1 MSTRVDQ
8 AKQVPDAATQSEK
21 KKIFQSNYKLEK
33 QFLPRHDEKIPEN
46 ENSTKRKIHL
56 MRKIQEIAYPR
67 NCESSRFRGV
77 LTFMG
82 IECGRKGILKYFKM
96 TMKNSEAVQKL
107 KKVSKIQA
115 AVGKFRFFNFS
126 NLRTK
131 IYRPISIF

>member
-1 MSTRVDQ
+1 MSTKVDQ
-8 AKQVPDAATQSEK
+8 AKQVPDVATQSEK

-33 QFLPRHDEKIPEN
+33 QFLPRHDEKIPEK

-56 MRKIQEIAYPR
+56 MRKIQEIAY
-67 NCESSRFRGV
+67 ESSRFRGV

-115 AVGKFRFFNFS
+115 AVGKFQFFNFS

>member
-8 AKQVPDAATQSEK
+8 AKQVPDAATQNEK

-33 QFLPRHDEKIPEN
+33 QFLPRHDEKIPEK

-56 MRKIQEIAYPR
+56 MRKIQEIAY
-67 NCESSRFRGV
+67 ESSRFRGV

-115 AVGKFRFFNFS
+115 AVGKFQFFNFS

-131 IYRPISIF
+131 IYRSISIF

>member
-1 MSTRVDQ
+1 MSTKVDQ
-8 AKQVPDAATQSEK
+8 AKQVPDAATQNEK

-33 QFLPRHDEKIPEN
+33 QFLPRHDEKIPEK
-46 ENSTKRKIHL
+46 ENSTNRKIHL
-56 MRKIQEIAYPR
+56 MRKIQEIAY
-67 NCESSRFRGV
+67 ESSRFRGV

-115 AVGKFRFFNFS
+115 AVGKFHFFNFS